1 MEYLTLAKKK
11 TKEDFMEWLK
21 QQKEE
26 KRRQEELKEV
36 FIDEELED
44 IGIS

>member
-11 TKEDFMEWLK
+11 TKEDFIEWLK
-21 QQKEE
+21 QKKEE

>member
-26 KRRQEELKEV
+26 KRRQKELKEV